1 MSAVTCRRAASSFD
15 FVCFFF
21 QKIILFYLHTCPAP
35 QKSSVL
41 LQSFVCFF
49 KRNLKRRNWN
59 EQIYV
64 RLWQLFLK
72 FEAFWTF
79 FFWII
84 SPADYFCFPF
94 GQNPERELWCVSSFE
109 KKKEQ
114 SKEMCEL
121 KAQNATL
128 WLSLI
133 SVCNISSSIFCFVRC
148 ASKKQWQLYI
158 NNNN

>member
-1 MSAVTCRRAASSFD
+1 MLISCLLSRAD
-15 FVCFFF
+15 VRQVPLILFVFFF

-109 KKKEQ
+109 KKK
-114 SKEMCEL
+114 SKAKKCANWKLRMRHCGCPSFL
-121 KAQNATL
+121 SATFPPPSSV
-128 WLSLI
+128 SLA
-133 SVCNISSSIFCFVRC
+133 VLPKTMAVV
-148 ASKKQWQLYI
+148 Y
-158 NNNN
+158 